1 MQEKYIMSGYHKN
14 EVYALLNDKGI
25 PYEAVEHE
33 AVFTMEEMERAGID
47 AHGCICKNLFLRDAK
62 GRQHYLVTVPA
73 STSSKKTV
81 QYLRQ

>member
-14 EVYALLNDKGI
+14 EVYALLNDKSI

-47 AHGCICKNLFLRDAK
+47 AHGCICKNLFQMRAFKHD
-62 GRQHYLVTVPA
+62 
-73 STSSKKTV
+73 
-81 QYLRQ
+81 

>member
-14 EVYALLNDKGI
+14 EVYALLNDKSI

-62 GRQHYLVTVPA
+62 AGSIIL
-73 STSSKKTV
+73 
-81 QYLRQ
+81 